1 MSFPLLTKLRNL
13 DSAKATD
20 VTKDAILESIQNEI
34 SRLFE
39 TRSSKRIQYEEKVNI
54 LDYGV
59 IDNIFEQFTDEL
71 ETVRAESYIR
81 RLVEHFEPRASNVNV
96 NLMNRNVEAVA
107 LSIEFEF
114 EFDNKIEEVSF
125 KMDARKLN

>member
-1 MSFPLLTKLRNL
+1 M
-13 DSAKATD
+13 
-20 VTKDAILESIQNEI
+20 
-34 SRLFE
+34 
-39 TRSSKRIQYEEKVNI
+39 
-54 LDYGV
+54 DYGV

-114 EFDNKIEEVSF
+114 EFDDKIEEVSF